1 MVQLQKNVILNK
13 GDFEKHLLPTG
24 IDITSIKAD
33 KPIMVYKLGGF
44 DRELGGGLLTP
55 IADCKGTHLLAFQY
69 PTLAVEAVFSFVAPD
84 AILGNFLLNGNSSII
99 TAADFLPI
107 PGISGWKYVRKAVT
121 GIFTPCQVINIEN
134 TAGNFYFYQNMR
146 TSGAGDYSNFS
157 DFGNV
162 VLFPKAEHT
171 CASNAITLTSGAIGY
186 NASLQC
192 QRI

>member
-99 TAADFLPI
+99 TAADF
-107 PGISGWKYVRKAVT
+107 
-121 GIFTPCQVINIEN
+121 FTHTRNIRLEICKESCN
-134 TAGNFYFYQNMR
+134 RYFYSL
-146 TSGAGDYSNFS
+146 SGNKY
-157 DFGNV
+157 
-162 VLFPKAEHT
+162 
-171 CASNAITLTSGAIGY
+171 
-186 NASLQC
+186 
-192 QRI
+192 